1 MNYSIVCYVCG
12 HCRLHV
18 LNGTKNH
25 LTSLPLLNNNADL
38 NNVRELYLSQNEL
51 GNNVLEI
58 VAGYS
63 RLQILHLAYN
73 ELTELY
79 DRHVPLPNN
88 LQISSLE
95 CFILLTLM
103 VWTCFPL

>member
-1 MNYSIVCYVCG
+1 VVGSVCG
-12 HCRLHV
+12 CCRLHV

-38 NNVRELYLSQNEL
+38 NNVKELYLSGNEL
-51 GNNVLEI
+51 GNDVLDI

-63 RLQILHLAYN
+63 RLRILHLAYN

-79 DRHVPLPNN
+79 DRQVTVSTDLFE
-88 LQISSLE
+88 S
-95 CFILLTLM
+95 
-103 VWTCFPL
+103 